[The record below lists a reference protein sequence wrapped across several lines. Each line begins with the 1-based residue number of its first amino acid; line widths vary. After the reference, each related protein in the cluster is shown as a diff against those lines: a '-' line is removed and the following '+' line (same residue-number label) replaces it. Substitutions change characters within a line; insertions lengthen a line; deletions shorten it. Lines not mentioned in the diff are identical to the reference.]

1 MALTLVTHSNACPA
15 LFGALAASVA
25 KMDGALLMHLEAQF
39 QPEHG
44 ADTVQMVAAA
54 GALVPSGLLWYERVT
69 GREVLPASSV
79 DEIVAMAAKRDVVVP
94 WHPEFQQHPV
104 PTELID
110 KAGSDGVQVIHLTGR
125 RLNDLWD
132 LQTAQGQ
139 PSRYGVWTRDT
150 FGRWGRPLDEASSPS
165 GANSLTL
172 VLIGTQADQ
181 IDVYPATLAALGDAA
196 DATNIGLRVRFVS
209 ARQLNVSQL
218 ASAPGIVL
226 PGGSDMGN
234 VSGQIEAARYG
245 LRSMIPTLGLC
256 LGMQSMTTALAQ
268 SCPGLEQANMAEAAP
283 HAPIKSFSPMAGTP
297 GLPAH
302 RLGSHTLSFTDQALE
317 QQLQGH
323 QSIRCNHRYMLA
335 PALIEP
341 LRAAGLEITA
351 TDQSGQIADAINW
364 PKHPFY
370 KGMQGHPELGSRSG
384 NAHPLIEDF
393 LLAALAMT
401 GTTRRVA
408 RP

>member
-25 KMDGALLMHLEAQF
+25 EMDGALLMHLATQF

-54 GALVPSGLLWYERVT
+54 GALVPSGLLWYERAT

-79 DEIVAMAAKRDVVVP
+79 HEIVAMAAEYDVVVP
-94 WHPEFQQHPV
+94 WHPEFQQQAL

-110 KAGSDGVQVIHLTGR
+110 KAAGAGVPVIHLTGR

-139 PSRYGVWTRDT
+139 PSRYGVWGRDA
-150 FGRWGRPLDEASSPS
+150 FGRWGRALDKASSPS
-165 GANSLTL
+165 GANPLTV

-181 IDVYPATLAALGDAA
+181 TDVYPATLAALGDAA
-196 DATNIGLRVRFVS
+196 DATGIDLRVRFVS
-209 ARQLNVSQL
+209 AQQLNLSQL
-218 ASAPGIVL
+218 ASVPGIVL

-234 VSGQIEAARYG
+234 VPGQIEAARYG

-302 RLGSHTLSFTDQALE
+302 RLGSQRLSFTDQALE
-317 QQLQGH
+317 QQLQDH
-323 QSIRCNHRYMLA
+323 QRIRCNHRFMLA
-335 PALIEP
+335 PALITP
-341 LRAAGLEITA
+341 LRSAGLEVTA
-351 TDQSGQIADAINW
+351 TDHSGQIVDAINW

-384 NAHPLIEDF
+384 NAHPLIEEF

-401 GTTRRVA
+401 GTTHRVA
-408 RP
+408 RS

>member
-1 MALTLVTHSNACPA
+1 MALTLVTHSNVCPA

-25 KMDGALLMHLEAQF
+25 EMDDALLMHLPAEF
-39 QPEHG
+39 GPEHG
-44 ADTVQMVAAA
+44 ADTEQMVAAA
-54 GALVPSGLLWYERVT
+54 GALVPSGLIWYERAT

-79 DEIVAMAAKRDVVVP
+79 DQIVAMAAERDVVVP
-94 WHPEFQQHPV
+94 WHPEFQQQPL
-104 PTELID
+104 PTDLIE
-110 KAGSDGVQVIHLTGR
+110 KAASAGVLVIHLTGR
-125 RLNDLWD
+125 RLDDLWD
-132 LQTAQGQ
+132 LQTAQGK
-139 PSRYGVWTRDT
+139 PSRYGVWGRDT
-150 FGRWGRPLDEASSPS
+150 FGRWGRALDKTSAAPGKDPL
-165 GANSLTL
+165 TV

-181 IDVYPATLAALGDAA
+181 TDVYPATLAALGDAA
-196 DATNIGLRVRFVS
+196 QATQIDLRVRFVS
-209 ARQLNVSQL
+209 ALHLKLSDL
-218 ASAPGIVL
+218 ATVPGIVL
-226 PGGSDMGN
+226 PGGSDMDN
-234 VSGQIEAARYG
+234 VPGQIEAARYS

-283 HAPIKSFSPMAGTP
+283 HAPIKSFSPLAGMP

-302 RLGSHTLSFTDQALE
+302 RLGSHRLSFTDPALE

-323 QSIRCNHRYMLA
+323 HTIRCNHRYMLT

-351 TDQSGQIADAINW
+351 TDHSGQIIDAVNW

-370 KGMQGHPELGSRSG
+370 KGMQGHPELGSRGG
-384 NAHPLIEDF
+384 NAHPMIEEF

-401 GTTRRVA
+401 GITRRVGRA
-408 RP
+408 